1 MRPFSRSIIE
11 LFDGKKRY
19 LIPLFQR
26 QYVWREE
33 PQLIRIWEDVK
44 TKVDQRLANR
54 RTFPHFLGAIVISQ
68 VPTFGK
74 QVQAYDVIDGQQ
86 RLSTFQIL
94 LCSFRDV
101 AASLGS
107 EFAAELEKHIVNDGV
122 MEDKKTERYK
132 LWPTQVDRAQLKAIA
147 DERSTESLTARE
159 KAEFNPK
166 KTGVK
171 PNMIGAYHFFHG
183 KIGQFLNDP
192 SVDAPIEERVEALFS
207 ALKNDLALVSIE
219 LEGGDDP
226 QVIFE
231 TLNGFGQPL
240 LPTDLM
246 RNYIFQ
252 NAYRESIATRSAEG
266 SDSGSKTPE
275 DLYAEYWLP
284 LDQPFWKKE
293 EKQGRIK
300 RPRVDN
306 FFMHFLAMKKASDIN
321 VGRLFHEY
329 RHWIETKKPY
339 SSVEQLLKD
348 TAAFAAVYK
357 DVVQPEADGQQST
370 FSKALTVFDVST
382 VVPLALY
389 LAGEA
394 KLEGERLQACLSMLE
409 SFLVRRA
416 ICGLTGKAYN
426 RLFIQLIE
434 QIRGA
439 DDVVDALASA
449 LSKPAPDAVSAV
461 WPDDAMLRASWE
473 SRPLYAELSSS
484 RLQFILGRIE
494 GAMRTAKNEE
504 FALKSAMTV
513 EHIMPVSWWT
523 HWPLK
528 DGRKGQDP
536 VMRSLDAALGDR
548 PVDEESSARDRA
560 VHVIGNLTLL
570 TQALNSSVSNG
581 AWLSKRAEILKHSA
595 LAISRG
601 LADVEQWSEES
612 IVARSKM
619 LFSYAAAVWGPP
631 KAKGLAAKAAPDA
644 AGVADEVV

>member
-19 LIPLFQR
+19 LVPLFQR
-26 QYVWREE
+26 QYVWRED
-33 PQLIRIWEDVK
+33 PQLNRIWEDVR
-44 TKVDQRLANR
+44 TKVEQRLANR
-54 RTFPHFLGAIVISQ
+54 RTFPHFLGAIVIGQ
-68 VPTFGK
+68 VQTFGK

-101 AASLGS
+101 ATSMGS
-107 EFAAELEKHIVNDGV
+107 EFAAELQKHIVNDGV
-122 MEDKKTERYK
+122 MEDKSTERYK
-132 LWPTQVDRAQLKAIA
+132 LWPTQVDRMQLKAIV
-147 DERSTESLTARE
+147 DEGSRESMEARE
-159 KAEFNPK
+159 KADFNPK
-166 KTGVK
+166 KTGVS
-171 PNMIGAYHFFHG
+171 PNMIGAYRFFYE
-183 KIGQFLNDP
+183 KIRQLLNDP
-192 SVDAPIEERVEALFS
+192 SIELPIDERVEALFS

-252 NAYRESIATRSAEG
+252 VAYKESMAARGAEG
-266 SDSGSKTPE
+266 TDDGEKTPE
-275 DLYAEYWLP
+275 DLYTEYWLP
-284 LDQPFWKKE
+284 LDKPFWKKE

-329 RHWIETKKPY
+329 RHWIETKRPY
-339 SSVEQLLKD
+339 SNVEELLKD
-348 TAAFAAVYK
+348 TSHFAAVYQNLI
-357 DVVQPEADGQQST
+357 QPEAAGPFST
-370 FSKALTVFDVST
+370 FANALSVFDVST

-394 KLEGERLQACLSMLE
+394 RLEGEKLRACLGMLE

-416 ICGLTGKAYN
+416 ICGLTNKAYN

-439 DDVVDALASA
+439 NDVVDALATA
-449 LSKPAPDAVSAV
+449 LSKPGADAASSV
-461 WPDDAMLRASWE
+461 WPDDAMLRMSWE
-473 SRPLYAELSSS
+473 SRPLYTEMNSA
-484 RLQFILGRIE
+484 RIQFILSRIE
-494 GAMRTAKNEE
+494 AAMRTNKNED
-504 FALKSAMTV
+504 FTLKSAMTV
-513 EHIMPVSWWT
+513 EHLMPVSWWT
-523 HWPLK
+523 NWPLK
-528 DGRKGQDP
+528 DGRKGQHP
-536 VMRSLDAALGDR
+536 VTRSMEEALDDK
-548 PVDEESSARDRA
+548 PFDEESNARDRA
-560 VHVIGNLTLL
+560 VHTIGNLTLL
-570 TQALNSSVSNG
+570 TQSLNSSISNG
-581 AWLSKRAEILKHSA
+581 AWLDKRAEILKHSA

-601 LADVEQWSEES
+601 LLEVDQWSEES
-612 IVARSKM
+612 ITARSRA
-619 LFSYAAAVWGPP
+619 LFGYAVAIWGPP
-631 KAKGLAAKAAPDA
+631 KAKKP
-644 AGVADEVV
+644 VAEAEPEIAYVTDSSV